1 MLEPDCR
8 SITFFVIVVVLL
20 VAMAV
25 TLAYMFIYKDRCTA
39 LLDSQERNLESIQKA
54 VTIPTSVSNT
64 VGMANTVAMMAQ
76 QNASTSKRGVG
87 KVKATTA
94 PPPVYESYPGA
105 SDGVIEK
112 MKAMS
117 S

>member
-1 MLEPDCR
+1 
-8 SITFFVIVVVLL
+8 
-20 VAMAV
+20 
-25 TLAYMFIYKDRCTA
+25 MFIYKDRCTA

-54 VTIPTSVSNT
+54 LKVPASSSNT
-64 VGMANTVAMMAQ
+64 VGIANTVAMMAQ
-76 QNASTSKRGVG
+76 QTANASVPKRGVG
-87 KVKATTA
+87 EVKAATA

-112 MKAMS
+112 IKAMS